1 MPDAKHTHS
10 ERRAV
15 IMAGGEG
22 TRLRPFTQ
30 TIPKPLLPLGRK
42 PIAQIIV
49 ERLRDCGITEITMT
63 LGYAAELIRAFFQ
76 TGSQFGVRVSYFQEP
91 SRMGTAGCL
100 AHIPELRVAPFLVSN
115 GDILTD
121 LDYCAFLQEHEAS
134 DAVLSVATRSENVA
148 IPYGVLR
155 LDGARVLGVEEKPCM
170 NYCFNAGIYAVSTTC
185 LGLIPTD
192 RPFDMT
198 DLINALLAA
207 GHAVRSVPLEGLWF
221 DLARVDDFEK
231 ALAQIEKTHP
241 HLL

>member
-1 MPDAKHTHS
+1 
-10 ERRAV
+10 
-15 IMAGGEG
+15 MAGGEG

-76 TGSQFGVRVSYFQEP
+76 TGSQFGVNVKYFHEP
-91 SRMGTAGCL
+91 TKMGTAGCL
-100 AHIPELRVAPFLVSN
+100 AHIPELREVPFLVSN

-121 LDYCAFLQEHEAS
+121 LDYCAFLAEHEQS
-134 DAVLSVATRSENVA
+134 DAALTVATRRENVL
-148 IPYGVLR
+148 IPYGVLQ
-155 LDGARVLGVEEKPCM
+155 LDGSRVLGVEEKPRM
-170 NYCFNAGIYAVSTTC
+170 DYCFNAGVYAVSPQC
-185 LGLIPTD
+185 LELVPAD
-192 RPFDMT
+192 RAFDMT
-198 DLINALLAA
+198 DLSNSLLKS
-207 GHAVRSVPLEGLWF
+207 GKEVRSVRLEGLWF

-231 ALAQIEKTHP
+231 ALAQIEQTHP